1 MKLEKGWPRNGPK
14 PTSKS
19 ANKLASRRF
28 RGFPFAS
35 MPSPSHPGAG
45 LIRQG
50 WISLALWIAFGI
62 LIEGFSA
69 FRSPAY
75 LDDGVRREMFRL
87 AHAHGTLLNLVLI
100 GAAICAR
107 LDLIRLGSTTSL
119 GLRSAVL
126 LLPAGFLLAGLWHS
140 KDEPGLAI
148 FLVPVGAVLLLVTTV
163 YISLTLPRR

>member
-1 MKLEKGWPRNGPK
+1 M
-14 PTSKS
+14 SKS
-19 ANKLASRRF
+19 ENKLASRR
-28 RGFPFAS
+28 RDGFPSAS
-35 MPSPSHPGAG
+35 MPSPSHPGSG

-75 LDDGVRREMFRL
+75 LDDALRREMFRL
-87 AHAHGTLLNLVLI
+87 AHAHGTLLNLVLL

-107 LDLIRLGSTTSL
+107 LDLIRLGRMTSL
-119 GLRSAVL
+119 GLCAAAVL
-126 LLPAGFLLAGLWHS
+126 LPTGFLFAGLWHF

-148 FLVPVGAVLLLVTTV
+148 LLVPAGAVLLLVTV
-163 YISLTLPRR
+163 IYISLTLPRR